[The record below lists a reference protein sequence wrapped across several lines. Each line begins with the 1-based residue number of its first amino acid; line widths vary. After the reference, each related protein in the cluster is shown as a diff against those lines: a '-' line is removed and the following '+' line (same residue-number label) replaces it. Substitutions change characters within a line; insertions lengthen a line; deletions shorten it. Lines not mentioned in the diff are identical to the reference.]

1 MKSISLIFVLVL
13 ISSSFAPQ
21 TATAFS
27 LFPFPFPFPFPL
39 PLPFSLPSIFGASIG
54 NVIGPIGNGIGNGD
68 GNEITRRCFPDLGDG
83 EACMAEISGS
93 FFNRQISI
101 GPECCKAIVEIDQDC
116 TQAVFKPFSNSYFS
130 SSVKQFCT
138 YINN

>member
-1 MKSISLIFVLVL
+1 MKSFSLILVLVL
-13 ISSSFAPQ
+13 LSSSFAPQ

-27 LFPFPFPFPFPL
+27 LFPFPFPFP
-39 PLPFSLPSIFGASIG
+39 LPFSLPSIFGGA
-54 NVIGPIGNGIGNGD
+54 IGNGMGNGD
-68 GNEITRRCFPDLGDG
+68 GNEISRRCFTDLGDG
-83 EACMAEISGS
+83 EACMAEIFGS

-101 GPECCKAIVEIDQDC
+101 GPECCKAIAEIDEDC

-138 YINN
+138 YMNN